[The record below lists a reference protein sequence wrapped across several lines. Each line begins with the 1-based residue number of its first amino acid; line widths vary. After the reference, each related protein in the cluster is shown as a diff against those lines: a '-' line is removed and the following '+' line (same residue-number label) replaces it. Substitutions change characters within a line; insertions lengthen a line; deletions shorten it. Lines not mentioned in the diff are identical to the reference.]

1 MAILNLF
8 IRHYRIILVLGQKKQ
23 HFLRLY
29 GKTERNI
36 FVSFGLATEDFEEL
50 PLRSTA

>member
-1 MAILNLF
+1 MSLYYRSILF
-8 IRHYRIILVLGQKKQ
+8 LGQKQ